1 MTLYI
6 VNAVIVIDSSN
17 GKRIMAKYYEHA
29 TELTN
34 SVRKQETLEKAIYEK
49 TRKHN
54 SNIYNIFTG
63 WSMN

>member
-1 MTLYI
+1 
-6 VNAVIVIDSSN
+6 
-17 GKRIMAKYYEHA
+17 MAKYYEHA

-54 SNIYNIFTG
+54 SNI
-63 WSMN
+63 